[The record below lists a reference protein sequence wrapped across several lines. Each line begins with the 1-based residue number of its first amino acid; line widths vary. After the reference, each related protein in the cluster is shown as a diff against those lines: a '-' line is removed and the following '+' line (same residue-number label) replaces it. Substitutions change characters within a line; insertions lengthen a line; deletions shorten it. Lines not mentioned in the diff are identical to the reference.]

1 MPDAAPDH
9 IARAFDLRCRSETF
23 TRTCGAA
30 IVGRMIDHVRDLASV
45 RDATERLLTAAA
57 KLNNDSTAEPSRLP
71 GWTRGHVLAHLAR
84 NADALVNVLA
94 GRPMYVSGDARDSD
108 IERDA
113 PRPLAEQLRDLRE
126 ASERFAAAGT
136 IPADWSRTVE
146 LRNGVTDSAANVPF
160 RRWIEVELHH
170 VDLGI
175 GYELE
180 DLSEEFT
187 QREINF
193 LTNRFRNARGL
204 PALLVRQDDG
214 RGLYTGRVE
223 GATLEQI
230 KSGYETPVDITVT
243 GRQADLLG
251 WLSGRRD
258 GSALTAEGGLLP
270 ALPPL

>member
-1 MPDAAPDH
+1 M
-9 IARAFDLRCRSETF
+9 S
-23 TRTCGAA
+23 
-30 IVGRMIDHVRDLASV
+30 DHVRDLVSV
-45 RDATERLLTAAA
+45 REATDRLLAAV
-57 KLNNDSTAEPSRLP
+57 STLDNAAVAEPSRLP
-71 GWTRGHVLAHLAR
+71 GWSRGHVLAHLAR

-94 GRPMYVSGDARDSD
+94 GRPMYLSAEARDSD
-108 IERDA
+108 IERGA
-113 PRPLAEQLRDLRE
+113 ARSLRDQVDDIR
-126 ASERFAAAGT
+126 ATAERFRHAGDEE
-136 IPADWSRTVE
+136 ADWSRTVE
-146 LRNGVTDSAANVPF
+146 LRNGVKDTAANIPF

-193 LTNRFRNARGL
+193 LAKRFRNHPDL
-204 PALLVRQDDG
+204 PPVQIRQDDG
-214 RGLYTGRVE
+214 RMLATGAVRELSEDERDDGSVPAP
-223 GATLEQI
+223 G
-230 KSGYETPVDITVT
+230 VVVR

-258 GSALTAEGGLLP
+258 GAALTVERGALP